1 MVVFARIND
10 TPGAKGIGAVYV
22 PHDTPGVSFGP
33 AERLL
38 GFRGVPSADVFL
50 DEVSVPRDHVV
61 AQPPAG
67 FRDLM
72 AVFCVERLG
81 EGPTRLGRPQPG
93 NCRLTVWW
101 PASPCVPVRPRAS
114 RERDHVTRS
123 GAGRARRRCR
133 GRVVPSR
140 SARDWLTAVC
150 LSTSA
155 RRGVRVRAVVPQ
167 DVVVYTQERRQFGRP
182 LVEFQAVQ
190 LKLAEM
196 KTKVQGR
203 RGGPAHAAGGACS
216 QHARATPSTRLGAPP
231 SPLPPGGCGAAA
243 PGAGRQRGRR
253 VG

>member
-1 MVVFARIND
+1 MHFKRKAGGRRPVR
-10 TPGAKGIGAVYV
+10 
-22 PHDTPGVSFGP
+22 
-33 AERLL
+33 
-38 GFRGVPSADVFL
+38 
-50 DEVSVPRDHVV
+50 DEVGEIRTWPVQLGQSAAGRRV
-61 AQPPAG
+61 AQSSGAAPCSCRCG
-67 FRDLM
+67 KSSESR
-72 AVFCVERLG
+72 ERRQSAL
-81 EGPTRLGRPQPG
+81 PLAACAALRVHVP
-93 NCRLTVWW
+93 
-101 PASPCVPVRPRAS
+101 SPCVPVRPRAS